1 MLGLKRRKRIEGW
14 AVDVSDTNCEA
25 ERPGILQWI
34 GDNNKAWLMCLVGI
48 VLLTGVYAKF
58 SRRTIGGN
66 IPEDVPLR
74 APEYFR
80 ERPRYTQFE
89 QEFRRDKRLVVDSIV
104 DARFLSPGRFR
115 IVVSSGIGADEIDY
129 LAKMAAERV
138 RYVFHH
144 RTVVQVYQQNHD
156 GESKV
161 LVATAQWQEKK
172 HGYWV
177 KLQSDARPND

>member
-1 MLGLKRRKRIEGW
+1 MLGLRRRKRIEGW
-14 AVDVSDTNCEA
+14 AVDVSETDGEM
-25 ERPGILQWI
+25 ERQGFFQWI
-34 GDNNKAWLMCLVGI
+34 GDNSRAWFICLVGI
-48 VLLTGVYAKF
+48 VLLTGVYVKY

-66 IPEDVPLR
+66 IPEGVPLQ

-89 QEFRRDKRLVVDSIV
+89 QDFRRDKRFVDYVV
-104 DARFLSPGRFR
+104 DARFLSPGRFQV
-115 IVVSSGIGADEIDY
+115 VVSSGIGADDMDY

-144 RTVVQVYQQNHD
+144 RTVVQIYKEGLKGN
-156 GESKV
+156 SKV

-177 KLQSDARPND
+177 KLQSDARPSR